1 MTELGTNIIKFL
13 EQYFSFAIN
22 IGFTKEM
29 EIKIDDILNQKTKKL
44 EILNDFYKILKP
56 LLEQNIEK
64 TGVVKKAS
72 NSLRQFKI
80 GRKLY
85 HIKDGPYGPYLHY
98 KEKTKVKNISL
109 TAYLQFS
116 HKSLD
121 SLMEKD
127 VKLLASLPIE
137 YKDNCKLEYGRY
149 GFYSRQENL
158 TNDQIKD
165 ILSSAAIP
173 QD

>member
-1 MTELGTNIIKFL
+1 L
-13 EQYFSFAIN
+13 EQ
-22 IGFTKEM
+22 
-29 EIKIDDILNQKTKKL
+29 
-44 EILNDFYKILKP
+44 P
-56 LLEQNIEK
+56 IEK
-64 TGVVKKAS
+64 TIITKKA
-72 NSLRQFKI
+72 NDSLRQFKI

-127 VKLLASLPIE
+127 VKLLTSLPIE
-137 YKDNCKLEYGRY
+137 YKDHCKLEYGRY

-158 TNDQIKD
+158 TREQINE
-165 ILSSAAIP
+165 ILIVLHL
-173 QD
+173 